1 MARPIGLLP
10 CRNERRVVRRMKQI
24 APIVMAAA
32 ISSACGGPNVD
43 PRTKPSSEA
52 TRQASRDGTPSPW
65 ESKLGQV
72 ITVEG
77 TAVNAKLGALVDT
90 GSETLWIDGMHSWPE
105 AAWDKRVKVMG
116 RVIERSDLP
125 VFVQK
130 EGEPLMQG
138 MPVPAGTDIKKA
150 SHRFLLSE
158 VQWAIK

>member
-1 MARPIGLLP
+1 
-10 CRNERRVVRRMKQI
+10 MKRI
-24 APIVMAAA
+24 AQFVMIAA
-32 ISSACGGPNVD
+32 ISSACRPKVD
-43 PRTKPSSEA
+43 PQNNPSSEA
-52 TRQASRDGTPSPW
+52 TRQASRDDTPSPW

-105 AAWDKRVKVMG
+105 AAWDKRVKVTG
-116 RVIERSDLP
+116 RLIERSDLP

-130 EGEPLMQG
+130 EGEPMMQG
-138 MPVPAGTDIKKA
+138 MPVPAGTDIEKA
-150 SHRFLLSE
+150 SRRFLLSE

>member
-1 MARPIGLLP
+1 MH
-10 CRNERRVVRRMKQI
+10 EMKRI
-24 APIVMAAA
+24 AQFVMLAAVT
-32 ISSACGGPNVD
+32 SACCGPKVD
-43 PRTKPSSEA
+43 PQTKPSAEA
-52 TRQASRDGTPSPW
+52 TQQASRDDTPSPW

-105 AAWDKRVKVMG
+105 DAWDKRVKVTG

-130 EGEPLMQG
+130 EGEPMMQG
-138 MPVPAGTDIKKA
+138 IPVPAGTDIEKA

>member
-1 MARPIGLLP
+1 MDSLKGLLP
-10 CRNERRVVRRMKQI
+10 GRDERRVIHCMKRI
-24 APIVMAAA
+24 AQIVMIAAV
-32 ISSACGGPNVD
+32 SSACGPKVD
-43 PRTKPSSEA
+43 PQNNPSSEA
-52 TRQASRDGTPSPW
+52 TRQGSRDDAPSPW

-72 ITVEG
+72 IMVEG

-105 AAWDKRVKVMG
+105 SAWDRRVKVTG

-130 EGEPLMQG
+130 EGEPRMQG
-138 MPVPAGTDIKKA
+138 IPVPAGTDIEKA
-150 SHRFLLSE
+150 RRRFLLSE